1 MTWLEIFGWC
11 LAFTVVS
18 NLFYRKGVKA
28 GVKHALL
35 KLQLEQEQVNLLN
48 EELRKD
54 SYDLSVETIKNISKK
69 DLTLYN

>member
-1 MTWLEIFGWC
+1 MSWIEILGWF

-54 SYDLSVETIKNISKK
+54 SYDLSVETIKNIPKK

>member
-1 MTWLEIFGWC
+1 MTFIEILGWF

-35 KLQLEQEQVNLLN
+35 KLKLEQEQVNLLN

-54 SYDLSVETIKNISKK
+54 PHDLSVETIKNIPKK

>member
-1 MTWLEIFGWC
+1 MSWLEILGWC

-28 GVKHALL
+28 GIKHALL
-35 KLQLEQEQVNLLN
+35 KLRLEQDDINVLS
-48 EELRKD
+48 EELKRD
-54 SYDLSVETIKNISKK
+54 DHDVAVETIKNIPKK

>member
-1 MTWLEIFGWC
+1 MTFIEILGWF

-54 SYDLSVETIKNISKK
+54 PHDLSVETIKNIPKK

>member
-1 MTWLEIFGWC
+1 MSWLEILGWC

-28 GVKHALL
+28 GIKHALL
-35 KLQLEQEQVNLLN
+35 KLRLEQDEVNLLN
-48 EELRKD
+48 EELKKD
-54 SYDLSVETIKNISKK
+54 GHDLAVETLKEIPKK